1 MECQRCM
8 GFMVEEVFED
18 ARDDSGVRCF
28 AGWRCVSCGEIQD
41 PTILTNRAERPS
53 PFAPRARKR
62 HSTIP
67 S

>member
-18 ARDDSGVRCF
+18 VRDDTGAVCF
-28 AGWRCVSCGEIQD
+28 AGWRCVTCGEIQD
-41 PTILTNRAERPS
+41 PTILTNRSERPS
-53 PFAPRARKR
+53 PFAARARKR
-62 HSTIP
+62 QSTIP

>member
-8 GFMVEEVFED
+8 GFMVGELFED
-18 ARDDSGVRCF
+18 LQDDTGALWF
-28 AGWRCVSCGEIQD
+28 AGWRCVSCGEILDQ
-41 PTILTNRAERPS
+41 TILTNRAERPQ
-53 PFAPRARKR
+53 PFLDRARKR